1 MNGPNPGPELLELLQ
16 GMRTRFASIDKQLM
30 GLQADIAAYTSEATR
45 PDHEEPRPAPREQ
58 TAWAPPTWERPV
70 TPPPPPRPE
79 PTREPIAAK
88 VPYTPPKATEP
99 MWLDRQFEALGKAL
113 KAWRG
118 DLNLSD
124 FLGLRALAWIGGII
138 TLLGIAFFYVL
149 ADQQG
154 WVGPGSR
161 VLLGTA
167 LSAGLLGL
175 AGWLRHLKDQPEAAL
190 AAAGTGIAGLYVTLF
205 AATKLYDYIPTA
217 GGMPLALSIAALA
230 VAIALAWS
238 SQPLALLGLT
248 GAALAPPLVEGGS
261 STPGVAF
268 AAIVAAAAM
277 ALWVE
282 RNWKLVPAMVSAAT
296 VPQLAWLLAEET
308 GPAPAFG
315 WNTHW
320 QTVALAGGFW
330 ALYVTAGFAHHL
342 RREKGVI
349 EPNTLHLFAT
359 TATAAILSAGLLFD
373 ESDRGWAM
381 LGVAALHGAL
391 AFLPGRLSRANRNLS
406 SVFGAAA
413 LASAGIAT
421 GELLGGGARA
431 VAFAGEAALLV
442 WLSSRFREQRFQ
454 YGSLAYLAVAAGF
467 ALYHAPPMNL
477 VDFPPHRLG
486 GTSLDSSLVLQSIA
500 GAAALAIGAIA
511 FALFSRPMGVSG
523 RDWRRITGGV
533 ALGASLY
540 AASHAI
546 LDGFIR
552 LHFTQRSFE
561 NGHTVVSLAV
571 ALVGV
576 ALLVAGLRRRSTDE
590 RTAGLILLGAAV
602 TKLFLYDLVELN
614 LMARAA
620 AFIAVGLLMLAGGIV
635 YQRLWEERP
644 APPVPA

>member
-1 MNGPNPGPELLELLQ
+1 MNGPNPEPELLELLQ
-16 GMRTRFASIDKQLM
+16 GMRTRFASIDRQLM
-30 GLQADIAAYTSEATR
+30 GLQADIAAYTSDATR
-45 PDHEEPRPAPREQ
+45 PAAEEARPAQPEQTWTPPVRERPMTPPAIPTPRPAKTYQ
-58 TAWAPPTWERPV
+58 APQPS
-70 TPPPPPRPE
+70 
-79 PTREPIAAK
+79 
-88 VPYTPPKATEP
+88 EP
-99 MWLDRQFEALGKAL
+99 MWLDRQFETIGNAL
-113 KAWRG
+113 KTWRG

-124 FLGLRALAWIGGII
+124 FLGLRALAWVGGII

-149 ADQQG
+149 ANQQG

-167 LSAGLLGL
+167 ISGGLLGL
-175 AGWLRHLKDQPEAAL
+175 AAWLRHLKGQPEAAL
-190 AAAGTGIAGLYVTLF
+190 ATAGTGIAGLYVTLF
-205 AATKLYDYIPTA
+205 AATKLYDFIPTA

-230 VAIALAWS
+230 VAVALAWS
-238 SQPLALLGLT
+238 SQPLALLGLA
-248 GAALAPPLVEGGS
+248 GAGLAPPLVEGGI
-261 STPGVAF
+261 STQGVAF

-282 RNWKLVPAMVSAAT
+282 RGWKLVPAVGSAVAL
-296 VPQLAWLLAEET
+296 PQLAWLVAEQA

-330 ALYVTAGFAHHL
+330 VLYVAAGFAHHL
-342 RREKGVI
+342 RRESGAI
-349 EPNTLHLFAT
+349 EAETLHLFAS

-381 LGVAALHGAL
+381 LGVAAVHGAL
-391 AFLPGRLSRANRNLS
+391 AFLPARLSRADRNLT

-413 LASAGIAT
+413 LASTGIAT

-431 VAFAGEAALLV
+431 VAFAGEAALMV
-442 WLSSRFREQRFQ
+442 WLSNRFRERRFQ

-467 ALYHAPPMNL
+467 AMYQAPPMNL

-486 GTSLDSSLVLQSIA
+486 GTSLDTSLILQSIA
-500 GAAALAIGAIA
+500 SAAALAIGAIA
-511 FALFSRPMGVSG
+511 FALFSRPMRTSG

-540 AASHAI
+540 AVAHAI
-546 LDGFIR
+546 LDGFIW

-576 ALLVAGLRRRSTDE
+576 GLLVAGLRRRSTDE

-614 LMARAA
+614 LMARAV